1 MPASGTLTVEELATS
16 AGRVAAELVATLAGT
31 VAVGQVGTFAAILA
45 VAGCEVATL
54 VAGRAEACKEVN
66 QIYNLVDLLRGRG
79 AGPYSASCTLLLSH

>member
-1 MPASGTLTVEELATS
+1 M
-16 AGRVAAELVATLAGT
+16 AAEPVATLAAT
-31 VAVGQVGTFAAILA
+31 VAVGQVGTLAAILA

-54 VAGRAEACKEVN
+54 VAGRAEACQEVN